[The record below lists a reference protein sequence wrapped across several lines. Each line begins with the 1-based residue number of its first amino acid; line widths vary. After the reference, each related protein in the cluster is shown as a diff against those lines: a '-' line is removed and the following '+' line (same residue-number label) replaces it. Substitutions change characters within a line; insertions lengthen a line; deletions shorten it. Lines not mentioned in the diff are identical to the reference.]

1 MKISNES
8 NSAKSRNGNDL
19 NALVKDLL
27 NNCMKRG
34 LIKSFV
40 FEPRYSH
47 PSTSY
52 EQFSPDFEITL
63 NDDSII
69 IIDNT
74 TTARHDRFKQK
85 QWDAFG
91 VKEYFKSDN
100 KTVKYYVVLPDN
112 DNIGSDSTREKE
124 IRNYLNEKNKLYNGT
139 YFSMI
144 DDIIQISD
152 LVNIIESANFANV

>member
-52 EQFSPDFEITL
+52 KQFSPDFEITL

-91 VKEYFKSDN
+91 CKEHFKSLK
-100 KTVKYYVVLPDN
+100 KTVKYYVVLPNN
-112 DNIGSDSTREKE
+112 DNLGSQSTREKE
-124 IRNYLNEKNKLYNGT
+124 ISNYLNEKNKISNGT

-144 DDIIQISD
+144 DDIIQLND
-152 LVNIIESANFANV
+152 LIDIITSY

>member
-8 NSAKSRNGNDL
+8 NSAKSRHGNDL
-19 NALVKDLL
+19 NSIIKDLL
-27 NNCMKRG
+27 NVCKEKG
-34 LIKSFV
+34 LIKNFV

-63 NDDSII
+63 NDNSII

-91 VKEYFKSDN
+91 VKEHFKSYDIA
-100 KTVKYYVVLPDN
+100 VKYYVVLPDN

-124 IRNYLNEKNKLYNGT
+124 IKNYLNEKHKLSNGN

-152 LVNIIESANFANV
+152 LVNIIKSTNLPII